1 MRYLGLIGLLLCL
14 GIVPANAQ
22 EISTIA
28 DTTAPSPVKNDVQNV
43 ERPNGDLSFVQIK
56 LESHGRRSG
65 DGPYAMTITGEGTV
79 IYLPSHYDYGWILG
93 PQTYHIPPQQVAAML
108 DLAEKADFWS
118 LSDVYRPAPMP
129 EDARFPGMN
138 EALNDVYR
146 DVEISTENRVKNLR
160 IYDSGSLNGV
170 PAAADELIYK
180 LAELARRDLWLSFT
194 RETTQQLVKN
204 GFDFRSKR
212 GGELLIRMTVSST
225 NSDAD
230 IEALLALGAPVDYI
244 VTNHFLLD
252 TALLDAAIKSDRMV
266 FVDKLIA
273 GGALL
278 TNGQTDTVKSARA
291 LAHAAANISPTMVAK
306 LLSDHPPLV
315 FSSKNTADGRSETND
330 IPVISVVGQESSLS
344 FWDNESSSNID
355 DLTQVTEQLLDAG
368 AGINDRDSAGW
379 SLLDNIVHQ
388 GNIPFASWLIAHH
401 AEVTETTFTPMLSDE
416 MTIFLLN
423 TQPKLEKAVWEQIKA
438 NAAPNIQA
446 WLKAHDKW

>member
-1 MRYLGLIGLLLCL
+1 
-14 GIVPANAQ
+14 
-22 EISTIA
+22 
-28 DTTAPSPVKNDVQNV
+28 
-43 ERPNGDLSFVQIK
+43 
-56 LESHGRRSG
+56 
-65 DGPYAMTITGEGTV
+65 MTITGEGTV
-79 IYLPSHYDYGWILG
+79 IYIPSRFDGGWILG

-108 DLAEKADFWS
+108 NLAEKADFWS

-138 EALNDVYR
+138 EALDDVYR

-180 LAELARRDLWLSFT
+180 LAELARRDLWRTFS
-194 RETTQQLVKN
+194 RETTAQLVQN

-212 GGELLIRMTVSST
+212 GGELLIRMTASSA

-230 IEALLALGAPVDYI
+230 IEALLALGAPADYV

-278 TNGQTDTVKSARA
+278 TDGQTDPVKSARA
-291 LAHAAANISPTMVAK
+291 LAHAAANISPMMVAK

-315 FSSKNTADGRSETND
+315 FHAKKGSDGLTKMND
-330 IPVISVVGQESSLS
+330 IPVITVVGQENSLS
-344 FWDNESSSNID
+344 FWDTDNSANID
-355 DLTQVTEQLLDAG
+355 DLIKVTEQLLDAG
-368 AGINDRDSAGW
+368 AGINDRGGAGW

-388 GNIPFASWLIAHH
+388 GNIPFATWLIAHH
-401 AEVTETTFTPMLSDE
+401 AEVTKTTFIPALADADSLVTSQVD
-416 MTIFLLN
+416 
-423 TQPKLEKAVWEQIKA
+423 
-438 NAAPNIQA
+438 
-446 WLKAHDKW
+446 

>member
-1 MRYLGLIGLLLCL
+1 
-14 GIVPANAQ
+14 
-22 EISTIA
+22 
-28 DTTAPSPVKNDVQNV
+28 
-43 ERPNGDLSFVQIK
+43 
-56 LESHGRRSG
+56 
-65 DGPYAMTITGEGTV
+65 MTITGEGTV
-79 IYLPSHYDYGWILG
+79 IYIPSRFDGGWILG
-93 PQTYHIPPQQVAAML
+93 PQTYHIQPQQVAAML

-146 DVEISTENRVKNLR
+146 NVEISTPNSVKTLR
-160 IYDSGSLNGV
+160 IYDSGSLNDV

-180 LAELARRDLWLSFT
+180 LAELARRDLWRTFS
-194 RETTQQLVKN
+194 RETTAQLVQN

-212 GGELLIRMTVSST
+212 GGELLIDMTVSSA

-230 IEALLALGAPVDYI
+230 IEALLTLGAPAEYV

-252 TALLDAAIKSDRMV
+252 TALLDAAIKSDRTV
-266 FVDKLIA
+266 FVDKLIT

-278 TNGQTDTVKSARA
+278 TDGKTDPVKSARA
-291 LAHAAANISPTMVAK
+291 LAHAAANTAPTMVAK

-330 IPVISVVGQESSLS
+330 IPVITVVGQESSLS
-344 FWDNESSSNID
+344 FWDTDNWANID
-355 DLTQVTEQLLDAG
+355 DLIKVTEQLLDAG
-368 AGINDRDSAGW
+368 AGINDRGSTGW

-416 MTIFLLN
+416 ITIFLLN

-438 NAAPNIQA
+438 NAAPNTQA
-446 WLKAHDKW
+446 WLKAYGKW

>member
-1 MRYLGLIGLLLCL
+1 LGV
-14 GIVPANAQ
+14 VPANAQ
-22 EISTIA
+22 DISTIA
-28 DTTAPSPVKNDVQNV
+28 DTTAPSPVKNDVQPAKNV
-43 ERPNGDLSFVQIK
+43 ERPNGDLSFVQIQ

-65 DGPYAMTITGEGTV
+65 DGPFTMTITGEGTV
-79 IYLPSHYDYGWILG
+79 IYIPSRFDGGWILG

-108 DLAEKADFWS
+108 NLAEKADFWS
-118 LSDVYRPAPMP
+118 LSNVYRPAPMP

-138 EALNDVYR
+138 EALDDVYR
-146 DVEISTENRVKNLR
+146 DVEVSTENRVKNLR

-180 LAELARRDLWLSFT
+180 LAELARRDLWRSFT
-194 RETTQQLVKN
+194 RETTAQLEQN

-212 GGELLIRMTVSST
+212 GGELLIEMTVSSA

-230 IEALLALGAPVDYI
+230 IETLLALGAPADYI

-252 TALLDAAIKSDRMV
+252 TALLDAAIQSDRTV

-278 TNGQTDTVKSARA
+278 TEGKTDPIKSARA

-315 FSSKNTADGRSETND
+315 FHAKKGSDGLTKTND
-330 IPVISVVGQESSLS
+330 IPVITVVGQESPPS
-344 FWDNESSSNID
+344 FWDNESSPNID
-355 DLTQVTEQLLDAG
+355 DLIKVTQQLLDAG
-368 AGINDRDSAGW
+368 AGINDRGSTGW

-416 MTIFLLN
+416 MTVMLLN
-423 TQPKLEKAVWEQIKA
+423 TQPKLDTAVWEQVKA
-438 NAAPNIQA
+438 NAGPNTQA
-446 WLKAHDKW
+446 WLKAHGKS